1 MKQKAIEII
10 LDKYEKAIESSV
22 YYKERVNRHEDQLR
36 KFNKEIQQLKA
47 DIYFYKAKIEELE
60 KENK

>member
-1 MKQKAIEII
+1 MKQRVIEVI

-36 KFNKEIQQLKA
+36 KFNKEIQQLKSE
-47 DIYFYKAKIEELE
+47 IYFYKAKIDELE

>member
-1 MKQKAIEII
+1 MKQRVIEVI

-36 KFNKEIQQLKA
+36 KFNKEIQH
-47 DIYFYKAKIEELE
+47 
-60 KENK
+60 